1 MALMSSFPGSALRTR
16 NEADF
21 GLRTALR
28 ISVALVFA
36 VTGLDKL
43 GHDPHWI
50 HVFTVIGFGQWFRY
64 ATGVIELLGGL
75 LFLVPATTSAGAALL
90 IASMSGAMT
99 VQITVLKHPADSL
112 YPGIY
117 LAWVLLAYAKLRRT
131 RARPSSTP
139 TPAQGAVQ
147 VGPPVEPTGKG
158 QV

>member
-1 MALMSSFPGSALRTR
+1 MSSPPGSALRTH
-16 NEADF
+16 NDADF

-43 GHDPHWI
+43 GHDPHWM
-50 HVFTVIGFGQWFRY
+50 HVFAAIGFGQWFRY
-64 ATGVIELLGGL
+64 ATGVIELVGGL

-90 IASMSGAMT
+90 IAAMSGAMT

-117 LAWVLLAYAKLRRT
+117 LAWVLLAYAKLRR
-131 RARPSSTP
+131 ARVRPATPPQPSVP
-139 TPAQGAVQ
+139 TEPT
-147 VGPPVEPTGKG
+147 VGPTGGG
-158 QV
+158 QG